1 MQTNYAL
8 FTLAFLQFI
17 VKLEELRMLKN
28 KIYKN

>member
-8 FTLAFLQFI
+8 FTLAFLQI